1 MNNRGSFARLKNGAS
16 FSIGCA
22 TEDGVL
28 MTVSQGIDFENT
40 AIHID
45 REGIVLLADALYK
58 SVGLEPIERL
68 YYLKLID
75 GSDEEMQ
82 YINYRKEEEE
92 VFIGDDAN
100 TVYMQTK
107 FTLQEINSNPK
118 LKKYAQFKVPVK

>member
-1 MNNRGSFARLKNGAS
+1 MNNRGSVVRLKNGAS
-16 FSIGCA
+16 FSISYYTDDEVVLAISDGFGSVA
-22 TEDGVL
+22 TV
-28 MTVSQGIDFENT
+28 TTIDS
-40 AIHID
+40 
-45 REGIVLLADALYK
+45 EGIVLLADALYK
-58 SVGLEPIERL
+58 SVGLVPIERL